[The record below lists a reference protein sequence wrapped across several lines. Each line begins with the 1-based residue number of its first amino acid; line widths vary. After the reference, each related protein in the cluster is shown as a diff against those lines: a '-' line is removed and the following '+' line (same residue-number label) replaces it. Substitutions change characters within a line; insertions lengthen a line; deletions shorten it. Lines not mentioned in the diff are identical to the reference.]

1 MNKSILLTLIGLI
14 SLTSYGC
21 AGQVNSPTLG
31 QSYDA
36 SKTNKPY
43 REEGTPPDDC
53 DILTPEQRK
62 SSGGCVDYETI
73 NKIDGRK

>member
-1 MNKSILLTLIGLI
+1 MNKVILLGLAGLAC
-14 SLTSYGC
+14 LTIHGC
-21 AGQVNSPTLG
+21 AGEANTPVVG

-53 DILTPEQRK
+53 DILTPEQRQ

-73 NKIDGRK
+73 NKVDGRK